1 MTAQQIAD
9 EIAKNDAIV
18 AEYLRAHARSIE
30 QNRKAYYQILDEQR
44 RRALEQSDQD
54 WELLLEECS
63 A

>member
-18 AEYLRAHARSIE
+18 AEYLRTNAEAIA
-30 QNRKAYYQILDEQR
+30 QNRKAYYRILDEQR
-44 RRALEQSDQD
+44 RRALEQSDRD